1 MQWGTSRRRREG
13 KREPGIQLPVVAVM
27 LMLLLAA
34 IMAFDGLTRTPT
46 LEVQIIA
53 FVGVLLL
60 VIDAI
65 ASGTDSMRDRR
76 TLLTLSWGVTILI
89 VIVVAFRVM
98 QAYVMDGRL

>member
-1 MQWGTSRRRREG
+1 M
-13 KREPGIQLPVVAVM
+13 VAVM

-34 IMAFDGLTRTPT
+34 IMAFDGLTREPT
-46 LEVQIIA
+46 LEIQVIA

-89 VIVVAFRVM
+89 IAVVGFRILST
-98 QAYVMDGRL
+98 YLKL